1 MILGFFWVLLAA
13 IMLGFYAFPSKY
25 VKDYEVENLWGSF
38 WLLAMF
44 IVPVLASF
52 ILVNG
57 LNETYVQVP
66 TSVFVSIFFLSVL
79 WGIGNLLWGI
89 SISRIGMA
97 LGFSLLIG
105 VATLVGSMLPF
116 FMGNIEQLKTP
127 GGLVIVLGILIIM
140 GGIILNG
147 KAGLLREANEST
159 TNDDDSSSRN
169 MKTGIIMCI
178 VGGICAAGFNL
189 SYHVADS
196 IGNIGVISQEQYG
209 NEPWVARLAVMLPSF
224 IGSGVVTVL
233 YFAYQLNKKKSWNKF
248 AAVSSTKNIVL
259 IAIMAIVYVASLII
273 YGLGAYNL
281 GALGTS
287 VGFAVFQTGCIMVAN
302 LLGLFSGEW
311 VNAGDK
317 SKRFLYSGL
326 LVMTI
331 GIVVIAYGNF
341 MS

>member
-1 MILGFFWVLLAA
+1 MLLGFFWVLLAA

-25 VKDYEVENLWGSF
+25 IKGYEVANLWGSF
-38 WLLAMF
+38 WLFAMF

-57 LNETYVQVP
+57 LGDTYAQVP
-66 TSVFVSIFFLSVL
+66 PSVFVSVFFLSLL

-89 SISRIGMA
+89 SISKIGMA

-116 FMGNIEQLKTP
+116 FMGNIEQLQTP
-127 GGLVIVLGILIIM
+127 GGMLIVLGILIIM

-147 KAGLLREANEST
+147 KAGLLREANESST
-159 TNDDDSSSRN
+159 SGGGSSKN
-169 MKTGIIMCI
+169 MKTGILMCI

-189 SYHVADS
+189 SYHVAD
-196 IGNIGVISQEQYG
+196 NIGHIGAISQEQFG
-209 NEPWVARLAVMLPSF
+209 NAPWIARLAVMLPSF

-233 YFAYQLNKKKSWNKF
+233 YFVYQLSKGKSWNKF
-248 AAVSSTKNIVL
+248 ASIASTKNILL

-281 GALGTS
+281 GPLGTS

-302 LLGLFSGEW
+302 LLGVFSGEW
-311 VNAGDK
+311 TNAGGK
-317 SKRFLYSGL
+317 SKSFLYSGL
-326 LVMTI
+326 LAMTG

-341 MS
+341 IS

>member
-25 VKDYEVENLWGSF
+25 IKRYEVANLWGSF
-38 WLLAMF
+38 WLFAMF

-57 LNETYVQVP
+57 LGDTYAQVP
-66 TSVFVSIFFLSVL
+66 SSVFVSVFFLSLL

-89 SISRIGMA
+89 SISKIGMA

-105 VATLVGSMLPF
+105 VATLVGSMIPF
-116 FMGNIEQLKTP
+116 FMGNIEQLQTP
-127 GGLVIVLGILIIM
+127 GGMLIVLGILIIM

-147 KAGLLREANEST
+147 KAGLLRESNESIT
-159 TNDDDSSSRN
+159 SDSSSSKN

-189 SYHVADS
+189 SYHVAD
-196 IGNIGVISQEQYG
+196 NIGHIGAISQEQFG
-209 NEPWVARLAVMLPSF
+209 NAPWIARLAVMLPSF

-233 YFAYQLNKKKSWNKF
+233 YFVYQLSKSKSWNKF
-248 AAVSSTKNIVL
+248 ASIASTKNIVL
-259 IAIMAIVYVASLII
+259 IAIMAIIYVASLII

-281 GALGTS
+281 GPLGTS

-302 LLGLFSGEW
+302 LLGVFSGEW
-311 VNAGDK
+311 TNAGGK

-326 LVMTI
+326 LAMTG
-331 GIVVIAYGNF
+331 GIIVIAYGNF
-341 MS
+341 IS